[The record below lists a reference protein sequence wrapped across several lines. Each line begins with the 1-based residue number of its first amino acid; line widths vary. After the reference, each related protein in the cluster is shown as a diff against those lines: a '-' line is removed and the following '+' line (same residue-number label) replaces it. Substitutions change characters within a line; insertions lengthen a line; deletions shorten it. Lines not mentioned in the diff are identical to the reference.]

1 LYEPFST
8 SGQNRSQK
16 TFYKFIL
23 ISFKEAMSNEKTLT
37 RKQPPATNVTYYRVI
52 YGDCDSMAIV
62 YYANYLK
69 FFEIGRTELLREA
82 GLTYREV
89 EDRGFFLPT
98 TEACLKYLKPA
109 LYDDLLTIETMI
121 GFVKRASSRFDYA
134 IYKGEDIV
142 VRGYTIHA
150 CLDRDNKIVRFPDF
164 LRNALKGE

>member
-1 LYEPFST
+1 
-8 SGQNRSQK
+8 
-16 TFYKFIL
+16 
-23 ISFKEAMSNEKTLT
+23 MSNEKILT
-37 RKQPPATNVTYYRVI
+37 RKHPPATNVTYHRVI

-82 GLTYREV
+82 GLTYRQV
-89 EDRGFFLPT
+89 EDSGFFLPT
-98 TEACLKYLKPA
+98 TETCLKYVKPA

-121 GFVKRASSRFDYA
+121 GFVKRASSRFDYS
-134 IYKGEDIV
+134 IYRGEDVV

-164 LRNALKGE
+164 LRNILKGE

>member
-1 LYEPFST
+1 M
-8 SGQNRSQK
+8 N
-16 TFYKFIL
+16 
-23 ISFKEAMSNEKTLT
+23 NEKTAI

-82 GLTYREV
+82 GLTYRQV
-89 EDRGFFLPT
+89 EDSGFFLPT
-98 TEACLKYLKPA
+98 TETCLKYIKPA
-109 LYDDLLTIETMI
+109 LYDDLLRIETTI
-121 GFVKRASSRFDYA
+121 AFAKRASSRFDYT
-134 IYKGEDIV
+134 IYREDDIV

-164 LRNALKGE
+164 LLTILKGE

>member
-1 LYEPFST
+1 
-8 SGQNRSQK
+8 
-16 TFYKFIL
+16 
-23 ISFKEAMSNEKTLT
+23 MSDEKTAM
-37 RKQPPATNVTYYRVI
+37 RKQQQARNVTYYRVI

-82 GLTYREV
+82 GLTYRDV

-98 TEACLKYLKPA
+98 TETCLKYLKPA
-109 LYDDLLTIETMI
+109 LYDDLLTIETTI
-121 GFVKRASSRFDYA
+121 AFVKRASSRFDYA
-134 IYKGEDIV
+134 IYRGKDIV

-164 LRNALKGE
+164 LLNVLKGE